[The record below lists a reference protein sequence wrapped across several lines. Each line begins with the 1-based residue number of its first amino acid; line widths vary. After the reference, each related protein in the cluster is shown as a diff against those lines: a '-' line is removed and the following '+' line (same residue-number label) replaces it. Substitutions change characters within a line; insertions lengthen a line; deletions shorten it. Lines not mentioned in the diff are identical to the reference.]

1 MKVKRKNRRSKE
13 RKQIRRMPR
22 KVVSEEDFLEK
33 LLKKLLKK
41 LNNKD
46 YKPTVS
52 DAIKAIQLKEKLK
65 KTSEAEKIFWELI
78 EKIRLEELGK
88 IEN

>member
-1 MKVKRKNRRSKE
+1 MKVKRKNRRSRD
-13 RKQIRRMPR
+13 RKQ
-22 KVVSEEDFLEK
+22 KVISEEDFLEK

-88 IEN
+88 IES

>member
-1 MKVKRKNRRSKE
+1 MKVKRKNRRSRE
-13 RKQIRRMPR
+13 RKQ

-88 IEN
+88 IES

>member
-13 RKQIRRMPR
+13 RKQ

>member
-1 MKVKRKNRRSKE
+1 MKVKRKNRRSKD
-13 RKQIRRMPR
+13 RKQ

>member
-1 MKVKRKNRRSKE
+1 MKVKRKNRRSRE
-13 RKQIRRMPR
+13 RKQ

>member
-1 MKVKRKNRRSKE
+1 MKKKTTRKK
-13 RKQIRRMPR
+13 K
-22 KVVSEEDFLEK
+22 KAVSEEDFLEE
-33 LLKKLLKK
+33 LIKKLLKK

-65 KTSEAEKIFWELI
+65 RTSEAEKIFWELI
-78 EKIRLEELGK
+78 ERIRKEELGK
-88 IEN
+88 IEK

>member
-1 MKVKRKNRRSKE
+1 MKKKTSRKEK
-13 RKQIRRMPR
+13 KA
-22 KVVSEEDFLEK
+22 VSEEDFLEE
-33 LLKKLLKK
+33 LIKKLLKK

-65 KTSEAEKIFWELI
+65 RTSEAEKIFWELI
-78 EKIRLEELGK
+78 ERIRKEELGK
-88 IEN
+88 IEK

>member
-1 MKVKRKNRRSKE
+1 MKAKRKNRRSKK
-13 RKQIRRMPR
+13 RKQ
-22 KVVSEEDFLEK
+22 KVASEEDFLEK

-78 EKIRLEELGK
+78 ERIRKKELGK
-88 IEN
+88 IES